1 MAKKAEAVKKLL
13 EKDPAMNRDKIAKKV
28 GCHPLYVGKI
38 KREMGLTR
46 TYKPRYKKKK
56 ALPKATQQNSGS
68 SNFSHHEK
76 KVIQHLGQFDTVAKT
91 VAGTKYSAG
100 FIERTRKK
108 AVVTYGS
115 LLAAKDALCE
125 STEVETLVSAPV
137 SGVSAEVKTSYE
149 KHNDLPPQPLAT
161 RANLLD
167 IAKNHVTKDRQAD
180 HGDAE
185 NNFTR
190 IAGYW
195 SVHLGV
201 PIAAHDV
208 AVMMA
213 LLKVARIKSNP
224 EHVDNW
230 VDGAG
235 YFACGGEIANLK
247 GS

>member
-1 MAKKAEAVKKLL
+1 MAAKKSNKKLNSKAATIKRL
-13 EKDPAMNRDKIAKKV
+13 LKKDSTKPVKEIAEVV
-28 GCHPLYVGKI
+28 GCHPFYVGRI
-38 KREMGLTR
+38 KREMGLTI
-46 TYKPRYKKKK
+46 
-56 ALPKATQQNSGS
+56 S
-68 SNFSHHEK
+68 
-76 KVIQHLGQFDTVAKT
+76 
-91 VAGTKYSAG
+91 
-100 FIERTRKK
+100 RKK
-108 AVVTYGS
+108 RTPRKVTVKKNPVS
-115 LLAAKDALCE
+115 I
-125 STEVETLVSAPV
+125 EVATLVSAPV

-149 KHNDLPPQPLAT
+149 KHNDLPPKPLAT

-185 NNFTR
+185 DNFTR

-224 EHVDNW
+224 EHADNW

-235 YFACGGEIANLK
+235 YFACGGEVALRDKEI
-247 GS
+247 